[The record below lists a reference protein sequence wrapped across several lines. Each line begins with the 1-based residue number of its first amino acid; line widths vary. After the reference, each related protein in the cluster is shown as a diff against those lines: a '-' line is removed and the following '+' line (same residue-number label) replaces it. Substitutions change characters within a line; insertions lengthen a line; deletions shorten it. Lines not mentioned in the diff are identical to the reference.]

1 MLCVRGIPRRRRAR
15 GPRARLGRGVAPWQ
29 PAGCP
34 PGAQPGRLVRHG
46 DRRDTAHVPPSLT
59 HTQLR
64 FARLQ
69 GPAFAPG
76 QAGRRRS
83 PPAWPFNIAPIV
95 LVGWLALGLAAGL
108 LVANLVASV
117 RAAPRPL
124 SLPSRLITLAQAFL
138 LAGVALGIFGALGD
152 DVLAEPRRAALA
164 VLPLAGWLGLT
175 VLASLLQPARRAG
188 PRPQP
193 LPRAAALL
201 RRQPKRPSP

>member
-1 MLCVRGIPRRRRAR
+1 M
-15 GPRARLGRGVAPWQ
+15 
-29 PAGCP
+29 
-34 PGAQPGRLVRHG
+34 
-46 DRRDTAHVPPSLT
+46 
-59 HTQLR
+59 R

-175 VLASLLQPARRAG
+175 VLASLLHLLAVLARVRDLSRAIC
-188 PRPQP
+188 
-193 LPRAAALL
+193 LL
-201 RRQPKRPSP
+201 YTSPSPRD